1 MARYIIKRILMAV
14 VTLFIITFL
23 LFLLVRIMPG
33 NPFPSE
39 RMSDEAIAKKREEMG
54 LDDPILVQFGNY
66 MKEVVTTGSFGK
78 GSSLYNGAPIS
89 TVLPTAMNNSF
100 RIGTA
105 AILLGVI
112 TGLIL
117 GIAAAL
123 NRGHFWD
130 VFCSVLSIVGV
141 CIPSYVFMIF
151 LQYYFAYKTTIF
163 PFYFNNRRFVLS
175 TVMPAL
181 SLSLFSMSTIAR
193 FTRNEMVEVM
203 DSDYILMAE
212 SKGMYGSKLV
222 MRHVLRNALIPI
234 VTVIAP
240 LIVDLLT
247 GALVVE
253 KIYGINGIGKLMVDA
268 ITGEGIDYNYVLALG
283 ILYSAMYI
291 GIMLVLDI
299 VYCLLDPRIRV
310 SGDPRRKKQNT
321 EGSGGMPGGTQQDV
335 PVQSVDQI
343 LDGRGVQL

>member
-1 MARYIIKRILMAV
+1 MARYIIKRVIMAV

-23 LFLLVRIMPG
+23 LFMLVRIMPG
-33 NPFPSE
+33 NPFPAE
-39 RMSDEAIAKKREEMG
+39 RMSDEAIEKKRMEMG
-54 LDDPILVQFGNY
+54 LDDPIPTQFVRYISELVR
-66 MKEVVTTGSFGK
+66 TGSFGK

-89 TVLPTAMNNSF
+89 SVLPKAMQNSF
-100 RIGTA
+100 KIGA
-105 AILLGVI
+105 VAICFGVAI
-112 TGLIL
+112 GLIL

-123 NRGHFWD
+123 NRGRFWD
-130 VFCSVLSIVGV
+130 VFCTVLSIVGV
-141 CIPSYVFMIF
+141 CVPSYVFMIF

-163 PFYFNNRRFVLS
+163 PFYFNNRQFWLS

-181 SLSLFSMSTIAR
+181 SLSLFSMSTVAR

-203 DSDYILMAE
+203 DSDYVLMAE
-212 SKGMYGSKLV
+212 SKGMFGTRLV
-222 MRHVLRNALIPI
+222 TRHILRNALIPI

-310 SGDPRRKKQNT
+310 SGDKKKKKEDSTNI
-321 EGSGGMPGGTQQDV
+321 SGGEVAQV
-335 PVQSVDQI
+335 
-343 LDGRGVQL
+343 